1 MSVEPPIRG
10 PWHPWFAWRP
20 VRTDWHGWKWLVH
33 LERRMWR
40 GGGTHGWDYRP
51 EPGTTERRSA

>member
-51 EPGTTERRSA
+51 EPGTAERRSV

>member
-20 VRTDWHGWKWLVH
+20 VRTDWHGWKWLVP

-51 EPGTTERRSA
+51 EPGTIERRNA